1 MMTRSFRAELQKS
14 RRRHDWLVAAGI
26 ALVVVLWASV
36 TYDLD
41 TPEEL
46 ASCYSALYF
55 AVPLMNAIVMPVGM
69 AALASR
75 IWDSETKGETCKLL
89 FTLQSRE
96 SLFCGKAALGML
108 ENLLVCLIEV
118 AGVWALGLWKGST
131 QAPDPVLAVGFCGAL
146 IGLFAAYMPT
156 WFGYFVPFGYYVPL
170 NGVLMSWDRDTRITT
185 FYLTD
190 FRWWLLGVTV
200 LLGLLCAAA
209 CRRSIQTKEV

>member
-1 MMTRSFRAELQKS
+1 
-14 RRRHDWLVAAGI
+14 
-26 ALVVVLWASV
+26 
-36 TYDLD
+36 
-41 TPEEL
+41 
-46 ASCYSALYF
+46 
-55 AVPLMNAIVMPVGM
+55 MPVGM

-131 QAPDPVLAVGFCGAL
+131 QAPDPVRFGWLFLCAFLVNAMLYFFSFYLSLRFRNQVTALAVGFCGAL

>member
-1 MMTRSFRAELQKS
+1 
-14 RRRHDWLVAAGI
+14 
-26 ALVVVLWASV
+26 
-36 TYDLD
+36 
-41 TPEEL
+41 
-46 ASCYSALYF
+46 
-55 AVPLMNAIVMPVGM
+55 
-69 AALASR
+69 
-75 IWDSETKGETCKLL
+75 
-89 FTLQSRE
+89 
-96 SLFCGKAALGML
+96 ML

-131 QAPDPVLAVGFCGAL
+131 QAPDPVRFGWLFLCAFLVNAMLYFFSFYLSLRFRNQVTALAVGFCGAL